1 MSKATTSF
9 LLAAGLVLG
18 APTNG
23 LSQQF
28 TGGIRGTVNDANG
41 VVPGVSVTVMNEA
54 TTVPR
59 DTVSNA
65 VGEYNFPAL
74 PPATYSIRATIPGYK
89 TFERHGIRIA
99 TQQFVTLDLT
109 LEVGA
114 VEESITVTADAPL
127 IETSNAS
134 QGGVLDRQA
143 LESLPS
149 PGRNAFMIGVTVPTV
164 LHVGEPRFNRQQ
176 DQMVAS
182 QLTLGGGGVQ
192 ANNYTLDG
200 VPISDMRGF
209 PVLNPTIE
217 AIEDVKVQ
225 VHTFDAEMG
234 RTGGGVFNT
243 TAKSGAN
250 AFHGTAFYQYRP
262 TWGSELEYFAK
273 KRGETK
279 QSSGLADSFYHLYG
293 GGVGGPIVR
302 NRTFFW
308 AASEGYRDQVIQGLS
323 RTWPSA
329 RQRSGDFSTTTL
341 NGAPVRIFNPYC
353 RDGVANAKCPA
364 TGTGSLATGGE
375 FLNAVIP
382 QSHPAANPVAF
393 KIASFWPAP
402 LSANE
407 NSLANVNKTINL
419 PDFADMFTIKGEHKF
434 TNSSSLSGLFIYN
447 QTKEHGG
454 GAVPD
459 DISFM
464 EQAANWLIRHPKVF
478 VLNNTNVLSDTM
490 VASFRYGFTVFP
502 DGRNCRGGSVGQG
515 CFADGIS
522 SLGFNSS
529 FVNALDA
536 TAKNL
541 FPSVSF
547 QNFSAAGQ
555 NLNTA
560 PIEWKSPVTLNAA
573 LSKLIG
579 THTLKVGGDYRQMQ
593 LTTTLLNNTAGSF
606 TFQNLFSAG
615 PGRVGGYDFASFL
628 LGAPTSGSVDF
639 NRGGGVYS
647 IKYGGAYVQ
656 DDWRL
661 NQKFTLNYGLRFE
674 HESGLRERDNNITVG
689 FDPNATSP
697 ELQAI
702 EAAIRRNGYTGPAL
716 KGGLMFAGVNGA
728 NDYQGNP
735 PGVKISPRFGSTWAL
750 NPNTVVR
757 GGYGLFFAPW
767 QYTQQSHGTVGFVRT
782 TTMAQSA
789 PESAVPIVTL
799 DNPFPSGLIRPTGSA
814 LGILTG
820 VGGNVDF
827 IDQNKGAPRV
837 QQYAVDVQRQ
847 LPGEMALSIGYMG
860 STGHDIGYGG
870 FTNTGIEIN
879 QIDPTTLPKDANGR
893 WDAAALR
900 RSVPNPFF
908 GVPGTGELGAS
919 PTILAGQLLRPFP
932 QFNNITKF
940 QTTEGGRRQ
949 YHALIF
955 KLEKRTTRVWGGQF
969 NYTWSRMMDNQWGQF
984 STFGSGLPAPAGGG
998 TGGVPQNYYDLD
1010 AEYSVSTIDIPHRVV
1025 LAPIVRIPG
1034 PAKGSIAY
1042 WFLGGWMAS
1051 AVVEFA
1057 NGPPISAYVTN
1068 LSAANLGLFNGLQR
1082 PNLTGQPVQTTGDA
1096 LDRIATADHPS
1107 AAWISA
1113 AGYANPGVGAYGNAR
1128 RTDGNNRYEFRQ
1140 NTDAVFTKAFDIGRG
1155 QSGEARFEILN
1166 LTNTP
1171 KFGGANTDISSSA
1184 FGLITT
1190 TRGFS
1195 RILQLSFR
1203 YKF

>member
-1 MSKATTSF
+1 M
-9 LLAAGLVLG
+9 
-18 APTNG
+18 
-23 LSQQF
+23 
-28 TGGIRGTVNDANG
+28 
-41 VVPGVSVTVMNEA
+41 
-54 TTVPR
+54 
-59 DTVSNA
+59 
-65 VGEYNFPAL
+65 
-74 PPATYSIRATIPGYK
+74 
-89 TFERHGIRIA
+89 
-99 TQQFVTLDLT
+99 
-109 LEVGA
+109 
-114 VEESITVTADAPL
+114 
-127 IETSNAS
+127 
-134 QGGVLDRQA
+134 
-143 LESLPS
+143 
-149 PGRNAFMIGVTVPTV
+149 
-164 LHVGEPRFNRQQ
+164 
-176 DQMVAS
+176 
-182 QLTLGGGGVQ
+182 
-192 ANNYTLDG
+192 
-200 VPISDMRGF
+200 
-209 PVLNPTIE
+209 
-217 AIEDVKVQ
+217 
-225 VHTFDAEMG
+225 
-234 RTGGGVFNT
+234 
-243 TAKSGAN
+243 
-250 AFHGTAFYQYRP
+250 
-262 TWGSELEYFAK
+262 
-273 KRGETK
+273 
-279 QSSGLADSFYHLYG
+279 
-293 GGVGGPIVR
+293 
-302 NRTFFW
+302 
-308 AASEGYRDQVIQGLS
+308 
-323 RTWPSA
+323 
-329 RQRSGDFSTTTL
+329 
-341 NGAPVRIFNPYC
+341 
-353 RDGVANAKCPA
+353 
-364 TGTGSLATGGE
+364 
-375 FLNAVIP
+375 
-382 QSHPAANPVAF
+382 
-393 KIASFWPAP
+393 
-402 LSANE
+402 
-407 NSLANVNKTINL
+407 
-419 PDFADMFTIKGEHKF
+419 
-434 TNSSSLSGLFIYN
+434 
-447 QTKEHGG
+447 
-454 GAVPD
+454 
-459 DISFM
+459 
-464 EQAANWLIRHPKVF
+464 
-478 VLNNTNVLSDTM
+478 
-490 VASFRYGFTVFP
+490 
-502 DGRNCRGGSVGQG
+502 
-515 CFADGIS
+515 
-522 SLGFNSS
+522 
-529 FVNALDA
+529 
-536 TAKNL
+536 
-541 FPSVSF
+541 
-547 QNFSAAGQ
+547 
-555 NLNTA
+555 
-560 PIEWKSPVTLNAA
+560 
-573 LSKLIG
+573 
-579 THTLKVGGDYRQMQ
+579 
-593 LTTTLLNNTAGSF
+593 
-606 TFQNLFSAG
+606 
-615 PGRVGGYDFASFL
+615 
-628 LGAPTSGSVDF
+628 
-639 NRGGGVYS
+639 
-647 IKYGGAYVQ
+647 
-656 DDWRL
+656 
-661 NQKFTLNYGLRFE
+661 
-674 HESGLRERDNNITVG
+674 
-689 FDPNATSP
+689 
-697 ELQAI
+697 
-702 EAAIRRNGYTGPAL
+702 
-716 KGGLMFAGVNGA
+716 
-728 NDYQGNP
+728 
-735 PGVKISPRFGSTWAL
+735 
-750 NPNTVVR
+750 
-757 GGYGLFFAPW
+757 
-767 QYTQQSHGTVGFVRT
+767 
-782 TTMAQSA
+782 
-789 PESAVPIVTL
+789 